1 MMRLRDKTGL
11 NQGLIL
17 TAYRILLLP
26 VVLLVFMAGCAH
38 VDQQAVSEK
47 ENYGLELKS
56 DPIKSESAGN
66 HSGATEAA
74 VESETPVL
82 SKPIADAKESPL
94 EGQAKT
100 EPIPSPASE
109 VETASLKD
117 DGNTPPGGEETQA
130 DDKGRLAYA
139 VDTVVKKETV
149 PEDSA
154 PSQAETAAAPEK
166 PEPPSGQFIENKVKP
181 QKSVQTILDEALGFC
196 QAAQEFW
203 QKGEL
208 ENALESLDQA
218 YSLILEIEIKDM
230 QLEDQPDL
238 IQQKDDIRFLVSKRI
253 LEIYASRHIVV
264 QGNHNAIP
272 LSMNKHVRAELR
284 LFTIGGEKKF
294 FRQSIERSGRYRPY
308 IIAKL
313 KEAGLP
319 EELSWLPLIE
329 SGYKVKALSK
339 ARALG
344 LWQFIPSTGYKF
356 GLKRDQYIDERID
369 PIKATDAAIAYLKE
383 LHNIFG
389 DWATVLAAYNCGE
402 NRVLRV
408 IRSQNINYLD
418 NFWDLYER
426 LPRETARYVP
436 RFLATLHIMNDTA
449 QYSLDNVVLHK
460 PLEFETIEVSR
471 QVQVTDIAQK
481 TGIPS
486 RELKDL
492 NPELRYN
499 ILPPD
504 AYQLKVPPGSSKLLL
519 STISDIPI
527 SHPPRPA
534 YVYHRVRSGETLSG
548 IASRY
553 RTSVKRIMRANN
565 LRTSRIYAGK
575 KLKIPQKGTVITRA
589 TEPETVAG
597 SKYFVHVVRS
607 GDSLWNIA
615 KRYGTTTKKIQEV
628 NNMRGTTLQAGQK
641 LRIPGYLNGST
652 SDKDLST
659 YLVRRGDSPYTIA
672 RRHNMSLGE
681 LLRLN
686 GLTPRSKIYPGQEL
700 TVK

>member
-1 MMRLRDKTGL
+1 
-11 NQGLIL
+11 L
-17 TAYRILLLP
+17 TIYRTILLLVILP
-26 VVLLVFMAGCAH
+26 VIIFGCAH
-38 VDQQAVSEK
+38 VDQQSAPEK
-47 ENYGLELKS
+47 DEYGLERNN
-56 DPIKSESAGN
+56 DAATGEAAGN
-66 HSGATEAA
+66 SNSDVTEAA
-74 VESETPVL
+74 AETTSPAAPEPL
-82 SKPIADAKESPL
+82 AGANDAPKEGATTP
-94 EGQAKT
+94 GPA
-100 EPIPSPASE
+100 PSPAPE
-109 VETASLKD
+109 VEALTLKD
-117 DGNTPPGGEETQA
+117 DPGGTEIPATDAANLTHATDEPA
-130 DDKGRLAYA
+130 PDKTASEDVALL
-139 VDTVVKKETV
+139 E
-149 PEDSA
+149 PE
-154 PSQAETAAAPEK
+154 AAAKPEK
-166 PEPPSGQFIENKVKP
+166 PEPPSGHFIEKKIAPPKP
-181 QKSVQTILDEALGFC
+181 VQTILDEALGFT

-218 YSLILEIEIKDM
+218 YSLILEIEI
-230 QLEDQPDL
+230 QEIEFEDRPDL
-238 IQQKDDIRFLVSKRI
+238 IQQKDDIRFLISKRI
-253 LEIYASRHIVV
+253 LEIYASRNIVV

-272 LSMNKHVRAELR
+272 LSMNKHVRAEMR
-284 LFTIGGEKKF
+284 LFTTGGERKF
-294 FRQSIERSGRYRPY
+294 FKQSLARSGRYRPY

-369 PIKATDAAIAYLKE
+369 PIKATHAAIAYLKE

-402 NRVLRV
+402 GRVLRV

-436 RFLATLHIMNDTA
+436 RFLATLHIMSDTA
-449 QYSLDNVVLHK
+449 QYGLDTVVLDQ
-460 PLEFETIEVSR
+460 PLNFETAEVSR
-471 QVQVTDIAQK
+471 QVQVTDIARK
-481 TGIPS
+481 IGVPGK
-486 RELKDL
+486 ELKNL

-504 AYQLKVPPGSSKLLL
+504 AYMLKVPPGTSELLL
-519 STISDIPI
+519 SSIGDIPI

-548 IASRY
+548 IAARY
-553 RTSVKRIMRANN
+553 RTSVRRIMRANN

-589 TEPETVAG
+589 TEPEKIAG

-607 GDSLWNIA
+607 GDSLWNIT
-615 KRYGTTTKKIQEV
+615 KRYGTTTKKIQEL
-628 NNMRGTTLQAGQK
+628 NSLKGTKLYAGQK
-641 LRIPGYLNGST
+641 LKIPGYLNAGT